1 MVAFVHLNACL
12 LLPSM
17 LLGYFL
23 PLPKYNVVEEFQIV
37 LITTSELAETK
48 HAG

>member
-1 MVAFVHLNACL
+1 MVAFVHPNAF

-23 PLPKYNVVEEFQIV
+23 PLLKYNVVEEFQIV
-37 LITTSELAETK
+37 LIITPELAETK